1 MSDWDYTSVRSFQVE
16 CNHSRSEDSDIEM
29 NRKYLPLIILLL
41 VIFFLLVLST
51 VLVPRSHYE
60 IFMKIVFI
68 VSMIPIPTY
77 LLWHRRDIS
86 KGKLLLSL
94 RAEKGWFI
102 YIIFLKILFIL
113 ITLFF
118 IVVAIRLAWRGAD
131 FGVLGWLLVLA
142 SILFFGTI
150 PIISGHRLI
159 ITERGIIAIG
169 GAYGWDRIKDY
180 EWASYHAKIFALVIF
195 VKYFGLEIP
204 ITIRGFYPDPET
216 RERIGKI
223 LEEYIEKK

>member
-1 MSDWDYTSVRSFQVE
+1 
-16 CNHSRSEDSDIEM
+16 
-29 NRKYLPLIILLL
+29 
-41 VIFFLLVLST
+41 
-51 VLVPRSHYE
+51 
-60 IFMKIVFI
+60 MKIVFI
-68 VSMIPIPTY
+68 ALMIPIPTY

-102 YIIFLKILFIL
+102 YIIFLKILFML

-131 FGVLGWLLVLA
+131 FGILDWLLV
-142 SILFFGTI
+142 SGTILFFGSI
-150 PIISGHRLI
+150 PIISGYRLI
-159 ITERGIIAIG
+159 FTERGIIAIG
-169 GAYGWDRIKDY
+169 GAYSWHRIKNY
-180 EWASYHAKIFALVIF
+180 EGASYQKKIFALVIF
-195 VKYFGLEIP
+195 VRYFGFEIP

-223 LEEYIEKK
+223 LEEYIEK

>member
-1 MSDWDYTSVRSFQVE
+1 MSDWDYTSVPSFQVVY
-16 CNHSRSEDSDIEM
+16 NHSHSEDSNIEM
-29 NRKYLPLIILLL
+29 NRKYLPLIILIL
-41 VIFFLLVLST
+41 IIPFLLILST
-51 VLVPRSHYE
+51 ILVPRSHYE
-60 IFMKIVFI
+60 IFIKIVFI
-68 VSMIPIPTY
+68 ALMISIPIY
-77 LLWHRRDIS
+77 LLYQRRIIS
-86 KGKLLLSL
+86 KGQLLLSL
-94 RAEKGWFI
+94 SAGKSWFI
-102 YIIFLKILFIL
+102 YIIFLKILFML
-113 ITLFF
+113 IVLFF

-180 EWASYHAKIFALVIF
+180 EWASYHGKIFALVIF
-195 VKYFGLEIP
+195 VKYFGFEIP

-216 RERIGKI
+216 RERIEEI
-223 LEEYIEKK
+223 LKEHIKK

>member
-1 MSDWDYTSVRSFQVE
+1 MSDWDYTSVPSFRVE
-16 CNHSRSEDSDIEM
+16 CNNSRPEDSNIEM
-29 NRKYLPLIILLL
+29 NRKYLPLIILIL
-41 VIFFLLVLST
+41 IIPFLLILST
-51 VLVPRSHYE
+51 ILVPRSHYE
-60 IFMKIVFI
+60 IFIKIVFI
-68 VSMIPIPTY
+68 ALMISIPIY
-77 LLWHRRDIS
+77 LLYQRRIIS
-86 KGKLLLSL
+86 KGQLLLSL
-94 RAEKGWFI
+94 STGKSWFI

-113 ITLFF
+113 IVLFF
-118 IVVAIRLAWRGAD
+118 IVVAIRLAWKGAD

-216 RERIGKI
+216 RERIEEI
-223 LEEYIEKK
+223 LKEHTKK

>member
-1 MSDWDYTSVRSFQVE
+1 MSDWDYTSVRSFQAA
-16 CNHSRSEDSDIEM
+16 CNHSRSEDSNIEM
-29 NRKYLPLIILLL
+29 SRKYLPLVILLL

-68 VSMIPIPTY
+68 ALMIPIPTY

-102 YIIFLKILFIL
+102 YIIFLKILFML

-131 FGVLGWLLVLA
+131 FGILDWLLV
-142 SILFFGTI
+142 SGTILFFGSI
-150 PIISGHRLI
+150 PIISGYRLI
-159 ITERGIIAIG
+159 FTERGIIAIG
-169 GAYGWDRIKDY
+169 GAYSWHRIKNY
-180 EWASYHAKIFALVIF
+180 EWASYQKKIFALVIF
-195 VKYFGLEIP
+195 VRYFGFEIP

-223 LEEYIEKK
+223 LEEYIEK